1 MARVPCPALQN
12 DWEPDSKW
20 YQLSGAWITKGLT
33 CFKSMRYLPN
43 TLRISLCIACVLPA
57 GCIVGPTYH
66 QPAPNAQPADV
77 QPPTSYKESPSHFK
91 DSNWKVAAPSDT
103 LRRDGWWKVFKD
115 PELDA
120 LEAQLNINDQNIKQ
134 FFQNY
139 MEARAL
145 VREAAANFYPTVTFN
160 ASWIR
165 SLSPGGGG
173 GGGGSSAGSSSSSS
187 SGSRSVGAA
196 TGTSGSGSGTA
207 GASTGKAASTTS
219 RSASSS
225 SASSSSAGGSI
236 GRMPIVTALTELD
249 ASWEPDLW
257 GRVMNQTRAARYNAQ
272 ASAADLE
279 NERLSEQASLAMI
292 YFQLRGQDALQVV
305 LNETIVADKKALDYN
320 KAQYETGITDQIS
333 VVEAE
338 NTLQNAEATATN
350 IGVLRAQFEHAIAVL
365 CGRVASN
372 FSIPPRPL
380 KATPPSIP
388 LGIPSEL
395 VQRRPDVAAAE
406 RTMASAN
413 ANIGQAYAAY
423 FPTFTI
429 STTGGFEGNNIRSLW
444 DIHNGFWSV
453 GPSVTEPI
461 LEGGLRRATVRQ
473 FIATYNADLAS
484 YRQTVLTAFQQVEDT
499 LSQVRILS
507 TQYLQQR
514 AAEESAKTFL
524 RLEMTRYQTGIDPY
538 VDVVTAQTTLL
549 TDQVAVIN
557 VQVQAM
563 TGAVGLIKAL
573 GGGWDKTKLPT
584 PAEVNK
590 WTKHSEAVKL
600 Q

>member
-1 MARVPCPALQN
+1 MP
-12 DWEPDSKW
+12 
-20 YQLSGAWITKGLT
+20 
-33 CFKSMRYLPN
+33 
-43 TLRISLCIACVLPA
+43 
-57 GCIVGPTYH
+57 
-66 QPAPNAQPADV
+66 
-77 QPPTSYKESPSHFK
+77 
-91 DSNWKVAAPSDT
+91 
-103 LRRDGWWKVFKD
+103 RDGWWKIFKD

-145 VREAAANFYPTVTFN
+145 VREAAAGFYPTVTFN

-173 GGGGSSAGSSSSSS
+173 GGGGGSSAGASSSSAKSMGTSAGTAGAGAGTGSKAASTSSKSVSTGSSSSS
-187 SGSRSVGAA
+187 
-196 TGTSGSGSGTA
+196 
-207 GASTGKAASTTS
+207 
-219 RSASSS
+219 
-225 SASSSSAGGSI
+225 GG
-236 GRMPIVTALTELD
+236 GRMPVVTAITSLD

-257 GRVMNQTRAARYNAQ
+257 GRVMNQARAARFNAQ

-279 NERLSEQASLAMI
+279 NERLSEQASLAMM
-292 YFQLRGQDALQVV
+292 YFQLRGQDALQQV
-305 LNETIVADKKALDYN
+305 LNDTVIADRKALEYN
-320 KAQYETGITDQIS
+320 RAQYETGITDQIS

-365 CGRVASN
+365 VGRVASN

-380 KATPPSIP
+380 KATPPPIP

-406 RTMASAN
+406 RTMAAAN
-413 ANIGQAYAAY
+413 ANIGMAYAAY
-423 FPTFTI
+423 FPAFTI
-429 STTGGFEGNNIRSLW
+429 STSGGFEGSDIRSLW

-453 GPSVTEPI
+453 GPSVSEQI

-473 FIATYNADLAS
+473 FIATYNADLAA
-484 YRQTVLTAFQQVEDT
+484 YRQSVLTSFQQVEDG
-499 LSQVRILS
+499 LSQVRLLS

-524 RLEMTRYQTGIDPY
+524 KLEMARFQTGIDPY
-538 VDVVTAQTTLL
+538 VNVVTAQTTLL

-563 TGAVGLIKAL
+563 TGAVQLIKAL